1 MVKFCRENPVLAT
14 GNVDGD
20 IGIYRLIG
28 YEDCYDNNK
37 NQRESLEKILYPQ
50 GYQKAQTSNYDEM

>member
-1 MVKFCRENPVLAT
+1 MLAA

-37 NQRESLEKILYPQ
+37 NQREALEKILYPQ